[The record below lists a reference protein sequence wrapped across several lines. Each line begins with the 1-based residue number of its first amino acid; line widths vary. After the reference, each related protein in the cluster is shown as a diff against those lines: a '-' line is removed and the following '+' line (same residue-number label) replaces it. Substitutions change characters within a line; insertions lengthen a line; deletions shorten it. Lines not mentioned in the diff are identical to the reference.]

1 MFDDSFALLYV
12 TLNPSSLYLRLLCV
26 HVRQY
31 LIYFD
36 EQGCEVCIFMYRYM
50 KGGVASGFNHVEQKV
65 TQRLL
70 QIKGRHHV
78 RCEEVEKLWSSFND
92 GDVFILDLGKVQYVW
107 MGKES
112 SRTERIKV
120 RHCTA

>member
-1 MFDDSFALLYV
+1 
-12 TLNPSSLYLRLLCV
+12 
-26 HVRQY
+26 
-31 LIYFD
+31 
-36 EQGCEVCIFMYRYM
+36 M

-70 QIKGRHHV
+70 HIKGRHHV
-78 RCEEVEKLWSSFND
+78 RCEEVEKTWSSFND

-112 SRTERIKV
+112 SRTEKIKV
-120 RHCTA
+120 RNSNMNIDLYDYPGPGSSFVNLNINELFFSWVHLRCQHGIPCIM